1 MPDSTGSM
9 RRRGRRGG
17 SWKRH
22 AGAMG
27 GASSSCS
34 RTLLV
39 IPTEGAPLKRDE
51 GAPHNGMMAPPDYEM
66 IAPPCNGMIPP
77 G

>member
-1 MPDSTGSM
+1 M
-9 RRRGRRGG
+9 RNMLEAIDVT
-17 SWKRH
+17 KQF
-22 AGAMG
+22 
-27 GASSSCS
+27 SSKLALDGVS
-34 RTLLV
+34 LKVV